1 MKISEPKTP
10 YSTQLEEELESASHG
25 SSLSPG
31 HVNKSPSPEPTLGI
45 RQGRRRASFGKCT
58 ECGAETNSTC
68 TGAGTCAGVGVAATE
83 TPVALDK
90 TDAPMHPSTAQR
102 SLSEAAAIGR
112 KGVGAGGHSGPTGSG
127 QIAPNAEIMQSTE
140 NEGAQTHVLPT
151 VAPGGVVEEPSEAAE
166 RFTMP
171 VDSQAVLARLEGA
184 SGRSRGLEQSVDEES
199 GEEDEEHLTPDQI
212 GTYYIHTFHHFSHP
226 LHAHTYICIS
236 IPSIP
241 HADLMLQS
249 CAGPCLSLHPF

>member
-68 TGAGTCAGVGVAATE
+68 TGAGTCACVGVGVAATE
-83 TPVALDK
+83 TPVSLDK

-112 KGVGAGGHSGPTGSG
+112 KGVGAGGHSGPTRSG

-140 NEGAQTHVLPT
+140 KEGAQAHVLPAG
-151 VAPGGVVEEPSEAAE
+151 APGDVEEEPSEAAE

-212 GTYYIHTFHHFSHP
+212 GTYYTHSTLFHTPCTHIP
-226 LHAHTYICIS
+226 TYVFR
-236 IPSIP
+236 
-241 HADLMLQS
+241 
-249 CAGPCLSLHPF
+249 SLLFPMQI